1 VSKRFDDAGTFGQGF
16 HLGHEVRK
24 LVFSFGLFSVPH
36 WKFAP
41 FIGAGGTYNY
51 SLSSIS
57 GSTIMSSTSSIDVSN
72 LSNKSDSHVESGFRL
87 WMNNRVRLLEILGRY
102 KWGSLGTE
110 HDYWLVGISTG
121 VGI

>member
-1 VSKRFDDAGTFGQGF
+1 M
-16 HLGHEVRK
+16 
-24 LVFSFGLFSVPH
+24 PH

-57 GSTIMSSTSSIDVSN
+57 GSTTMSSTSSIDVSN

-102 KWGSLGTE
+102 TWISLGTE